1 MDKLLEA
8 RLQEL
13 ERGLQISTKGRS
25 VPFYA
30 NVAPLDIVLVT
41 DYCPVEGRIRQV
53 TISWPDGC
61 NFLVLV
67 AFGREYSGWL
77 VPAEHNTFERN
88 NDTPISYPLDEPVS
102 KRERL
107 WLRIKNG
114 DSVNSHQI
122 SATVTVIEVT
132 PPTPTPMPGVD

>member
-1 MDKLLEA
+1 MDKVLEA
-8 RLQEL
+8 RLQAL

-30 NVAPLDIVLVT
+30 NVAPLDIVSVT

-53 TISWPDGC
+53 TISWPEGC

-77 VPAEHNTFERN
+77 VP
-88 NDTPISYPLDEPVS
+88 VS
-102 KRERL
+102 
-107 WLRIKNG
+107 
-114 DSVNSHQI
+114 SVFCSLI
-122 SATVTVIEVT
+122 
-132 PPTPTPMPGVD
+132 G